1 MAKTDNKTYEV
12 KDHQLS
18 ISSLPVLLKLF
29 SENELDRKHIGK
41 ILKITTWATLT
52 QPLHWLQSVYIH
64 RQLKT
69 VNFDKTPPIFV
80 IGHWRSGTT
89 HLHYLLSRDP
99 QFGYLNNY
107 QALFMRMSFVADGIM
122 DKVVDY
128 YMPSTRP
135 QDNIKMGA
143 YEPAEE
149 EQPLTNLTEC
159 SGMQTFFFPQSIAY
173 FDKYNLFK
181 GITPKEK
188 KNWQK
193 HYSYMLKLIS
203 LANQNKQLVLKNP
216 HNTSR
221 VKELLELYPN
231 AKFIYIHRDPIAVY
245 HSTLHLFRKM
255 VSTQYLHDF
264 SEKEIKERIIYAY
277 QTTLK
282 KYLQDRP
289 LIPKGNL
296 IEISY
301 SDLEHQPIETLEKVY
316 ASLGLKGFE
325 SAKTIF
331 TDYLSTTD
339 DYEKNV
345 FPPLEKEVMDR
356 ITSEWDFAFKEWN
369 YKVPEMAY

>member
-1 MAKTDNKTYEV
+1 MSKTEKEAYEV

-18 ISSLPVLLKLF
+18 ISSFGSLFKLF
-29 SENELDRKHIGK
+29 KDNEIDKK
-41 ILKITTWATLT
+41 NASKVLKIATWATLT
-52 QPLHWLQSVYIH
+52 QPLHWIQSIYIKPK
-64 RQLKT
+64 LKT

-89 HLHYLLSRDP
+89 HLHYMLSRDP

-107 QALFMRMSFVADGIM
+107 QALFMRMSFIADGIM

-128 YMPSTRP
+128 YMPTTRP

-159 SGMQTFFFPQSIAY
+159 SGMQTFFFPKNKAY
-173 FDKYNLFK
+173 FDKYNLFE

-188 KNWQK
+188 KKWQK
-193 HYSYMLKLIS
+193 HYTYMLKLIS
-203 LANQNKQLVLKNP
+203 LANENKQLVLKNP
-216 HNTSR
+216 HNTGR

-231 AKFIYIHRDPIAVY
+231 AKFIYIHRNPVEVY

-264 SEKEIKERIIYAY
+264 SEEEIIERIIYAY

-282 KYLQDRP
+282 KYLKDRA
-289 LIPKGNL
+289 LIPKNNL
-296 IEISY
+296 VEISY
-301 SDLEHQPIETLEKVY
+301 YNLEHRPIETLEKVY
-316 ASLGLKGFE
+316 TSLKLNGFE
-325 SAKTIF
+325 RAKSVISE
-331 TDYLSTTD
+331 YLTTTD
-339 DYEKNV
+339 DYERNV
-345 FPPLEKEVMDR
+345 FEPLDKDILDR
-356 ITSEWDFAFKEWN
+356 IKKEWAFAFKEWN
-369 YKVPEMAY
+369 YLVPAYA